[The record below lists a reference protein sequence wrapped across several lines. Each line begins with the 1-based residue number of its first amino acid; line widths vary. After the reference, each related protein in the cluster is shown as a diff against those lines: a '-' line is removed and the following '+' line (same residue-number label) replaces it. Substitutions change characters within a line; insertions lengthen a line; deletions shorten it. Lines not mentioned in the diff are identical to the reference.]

1 MQQNSL
7 LASGL
12 KECLTNS
19 KKCLSSTSMPE
30 IFHCHLKGRFP
41 HPTNASVLLKCPDAG
56 YKACL
61 CHCKYEHMCFD
72 VKTSTCKFEFLE
84 DIIDCSRPL
93 AVSFTEA
100 VTRIHPPFLRPNLYQ
115 SSGNVVIISDNQENN
130 TKNPPSKKKS
140 IGHKENNIKVL
151 APEVKG
157 DKKQHVEKSGDL
169 HLTEVL
175 HEHSLVH
182 SNPNHKPSHLQK
194 TTISAR
200 QISKPLKM
208 IIQDHSF
215 FPTWAVA
222 LVVLC
227 IIILL
232 VLIVLL
238 MY

>member
-1 MQQNSL
+1 MT
-7 LASGL
+7 
-12 KECLTNS
+12 EV
-19 KKCLSSTSMPE
+19 
-30 IFHCHLKGRFP
+30 FHCHIKGRFP
-41 HPTNASVLLKCPDAG
+41 HPTNATVLLKCPDAG

-61 CHCKYEHMCFD
+61 CHCKYQQMCFD
-72 VKTSTCKFEFLE
+72 VKSSTCKFEFLE
-84 DIIDCSRPL
+84 DIIDCHRPL

-100 VTRIHPPFLRPNLYQ
+100 VTRIHPPMLLSNLYKNGKITVLRNNDD
-115 SSGNVVIISDNQENN
+115 GNE
-130 TKNPPSKKKS
+130 TKNKPVGNS
-140 IGHKENNIKVL
+140 GGNIKTST
-151 APEVKG
+151 AKATN
-157 DKKQHVEKSGDL
+157 DRKQHVDKSGDL

-175 HEHSLVH
+175 HEHSLIH
-182 SNPNHKPSHLQK
+182 SNPNHKPNYLQK

-238 MY
+238 MYWFQSER

>member
-1 MQQNSL
+1 
-7 LASGL
+7 
-12 KECLTNS
+12 
-19 KKCLSSTSMPE
+19 MPE

-84 DIIDCSRPL
+84 DTIDCSRPL

-115 SSGNVVIISDNQENN
+115 RSGNVVIITDNQENN
-130 TKNPPSKKKS
+130 TKNSTSKNKS
-140 IGHKENNIKVL
+140 TVNNENNIKVL
-151 APEVKG
+151 TPDDKG
-157 DKKQHVEKSGDL
+157 DKKQYVDKSGDL

>member
-1 MQQNSL
+1 MTIS
-7 LASGL
+7 ATGL
-12 KECLTNS
+12 KECLTKS
-19 KKCLSSTSMPE
+19 RRCLSSNSMTE
-30 IFHCHLKGRFP
+30 IFQCHVRGRFP
-41 HPTNASVLLKCPDAG
+41 HPTNSTVLLRCPDAG

-61 CHCKYEHMCFD
+61 CHCRYEQMCFD
-72 VKTSTCKFEFLE
+72 VKTSTCKFVFLE

-93 AVSFTEA
+93 PVSYTEA
-100 VTRIHPPFLRPNLYQ
+100 LTQIHPPVIRPNLFQ
-115 SSGNVVIISDNQENN
+115 NRPNTVIITEKHQNI
-130 TKNPPSKKKS
+130 TKGGSPSRQKS
-140 IGHKENNIKVL
+140 IKYNESDIKTL
-151 APEVKG
+151 TADDDD
-157 DKKQHVEKSGDL
+157 DKKQHVDKAGNL
-169 HLTEVL
+169 RLTEVL

-182 SNPNHKPSHLQK
+182 SNPNHKPSYLQK

-200 QISKPLKM
+200 QIAKPLKM